1 MQILCLS
8 TGCTSLQ
15 SYQFTR
21 VLYHFFNFYVN
32 EKYIIVKSKELCLQL
47 EIFRQDQRRRRRVNF
62 NSGHRKDSCCFALGA
77 PSLLSYLPPKRFM
90 IIKFRTSTTFLSS
103 LSFLLL
109 PISWENWSQWREL
122 TQHTTPPVS
131 YHICVGRWVAGSPSR
146 WPHLVSES
154 LHLVYSSTLP
164 TILTSLLQ
172 LPFLPFSWE
181 VIISTGACLYF
192 SYLKKK
198 TLSSSYFSSSY

>member
-47 EIFRQDQRRRRRVNF
+47 EIFRQDQRKRRPVNF

-77 PSLLSYLPPKRFM
+77 PSLLSYLSPKRFM
-90 IIKFRTSTTFLSS
+90 IMQFRTSTTFLSF

-109 PISWENWSQWREL
+109 PISMRKLKPMKRTYTPHHITYQLPHLCWQMSCWVTYQV
-122 TQHTTPPVS
+122 TPP
-131 YHICVGRWVAGSPSR
+131 G
-146 WPHLVSES
+146 
-154 LHLVYSSTLP
+154 TLKP
-164 TILTSLLQ
+164 AFSLLQ
-172 LPFLPFSWE
+172 HITNNSHLSLATSIPPSLLGGYHQYQSLPLFL
-181 VIISTGACLYF
+181 
-192 SYLKKK
+192 
-198 TLSSSYFSSSY
+198 LS